1 MARTKRRA
9 VPPARL
15 VARSLRENDPAFIA
29 ALARGLSILSLFTPD
44 RPKLSFTDI
53 CTQTKHARSSVNR
66 VLGTLLGL
74 GYLTFDEETRRYMPG
89 PRTMSLGLAA
99 LSAMDVRDLVRPH
112 LVNLFGTIHET
123 ISYGVRDDLEVVVA
137 ERISTRAVIA
147 VDLAV
152 GDRLPLVPTSMG
164 RCLLSFLPGRE
175 REAIIARLSKLHG
188 AAQIPALRSAIDFAH
203 REGFAMSN
211 EEFAPGLV
219 SVAVP
224 VFDQACRVKA
234 AANVALP
241 AFRSSEEMLRERIL
255 PPLLDAARRISMSYG
270 APEEWLASGW
280 RSGEIVS
287 L

>member
-1 MARTKRRA
+1 MARTKGRTAAPTRI
-9 VPPARL
+9 L
-15 VARSLRENDPAFIA
+15 ARSLGENDPAFIA

-53 CTQTKHARSSVNR
+53 CNQTKHARSSVNR

-99 LSAMDVRDLVRPH
+99 LSAMDVRELVRPH
-112 LVNLFGTIHET
+112 LMNLFGMLHET

-137 ERISTRAVIA
+137 ERIATRAVIA

-152 GDRLPLVPTSMG
+152 GDRLPLVSTSMG
-164 RCLLSFLPGRE
+164 RCLVSFLPTRE
-175 REAIIARLSKLHG
+175 REALIARLSKAQG
-188 AAQIPALRSAIDFAH
+188 AAQIPGLRAATAFAH
-203 REGFAMSN
+203 REGFTMSN

-224 VFDQACRVKA
+224 VFDQGCRIKA

-241 AFRSSEEMLRERIL
+241 AFRSSEDMLRERIL
-255 PPLLDAARRISMSYG
+255 PPLFDVARRISMSYG
-270 APEEWLASGW
+270 APEAWLASGW
-280 RSGEIVS
+280 RTGEIVS